1 MAEHDQLH
9 PHLDATPLS
18 RVWSFKLPE
27 DFVEPDTTGGYSSIA
42 PTPIANSGM
51 NPWFN
56 EVLVRQRAVSEAFR
70 PLFDPAN
77 APGMIP
83 VQVADMIQLDQMAG
97 EAHRSTKNL
106 YAYGEWC
113 NHLPF
118 LVDAPPHMAESMR
131 FEAIEEE
138 VSRAGLEAEHAA
150 LLMGTITPHEG
161 LALLKGTSL
170 PSCELTKVAHPY
182 GYRMGYV
189 PEARA
194 AVQSAVV
201 AHGGTMAPQG
211 DAPYQKITFQ
221 PHLNYDD
228 ESHTATLDGFLVTY
242 KRPIGHIVGDDDRRI
257 NVIER
262 QSAAIRVDPL
272 AKDIHP
278 GLARLLSEPLFQD
291 QRDGSVPIDELRRH
305 TLYED
310 YFSYAIQDDA
320 DVDYLIPLSTM
331 TYAARENET
340 EYHDRLREQEV
351 SAHKFG
357 QTALLQE

>member
-18 RVWSFKLPE
+18 RVWSFELPE
-27 DFVEPDTTGGYSSIA
+27 DFIEPDTTGGYSSIA

-83 VQVADMIQLDQMAG
+83 ERVADMIQLDQMAG

-161 LALLKGTSL
+161 LALLRGTSL

-189 PEARA
+189 SEARA

-211 DAPYQKITFQ
+211 DMPYQKIVFQ
-221 PHLNYDD
+221 PHFDFNDR
-228 ESHTATLDGFLVTY
+228 SQTTTLDGLLVTY
-242 KRPIGHIVGDDDRRI
+242 KRPVGHVVGKDGRRI

-262 QSAAIRVDPL
+262 QSAAIRVDDGATDL
-272 AKDIHP
+272 NP
-278 GLARLLSEPLFQD
+278 GLSRQLRQPLLRSPD
-291 QRDGSVPIDELRRH
+291 DGSIVTDGIRP
-305 TLYED
+305 LYED
-310 YFSYAIQDDA
+310 YFSNAIQHNVDA
-320 DVDYLIPLSTM
+320 NYLVPLSTM
-331 TYAARENET
+331 TYAARET
-340 EYHDRLREQEV
+340 EKEYQDRLQNQAE
-351 SAHKFG
+351 SAHKIG
-357 QTALLQE
+357 RTGLAR